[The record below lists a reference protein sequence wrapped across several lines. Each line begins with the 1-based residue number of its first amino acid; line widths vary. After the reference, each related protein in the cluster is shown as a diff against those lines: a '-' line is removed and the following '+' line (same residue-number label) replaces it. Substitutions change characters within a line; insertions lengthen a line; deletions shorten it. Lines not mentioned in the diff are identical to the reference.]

1 MSNKKLQAWLLAAAA
16 VAAVALTA
24 ATAPADDDAWCAP
37 PAVAGGQ
44 IVLRTVMLEDKDD
57 NPKAAG
63 KAAAAALLKAMGD
76 TPPKVV
82 LVAECF
88 EDLEYKQPLLDGI
101 TSVLPKDIVL
111 GGATYGAFTQ
121 QGCTDFDSVCLLGIG
136 GEGISVA
143 AGLVTELGT
152 SKLVFEDHEA
162 EIQEKLHAAGKTL
175 VGKLRRT
182 EQDKLLIL
190 IADAHSPKNR
200 YLVEGAQQVVG
211 KDFAVTGGAVNKN
224 AGQTFVYFHGKPY
237 QDAAVAVMLSGDFSV
252 SLAGRKGQDNDAVI
266 RTAGEGAAE
275 VMKGMREK
283 PIAVLSFN
291 CAGRRGKLDN
301 YDDELAA
308 IQKEIGRDLPLWGC
322 YCAGEIGP
330 LDATERQPGIRCG
343 GSGWH
348 VMFAVIGR

>member
-1 MSNKKLQAWLLAAAA
+1 MAKKKLQAWFLISAAAM
-16 VAAVALTA
+16 VVALTA
-24 ATAPADDDAWCAP
+24 ATAPAADDAWCSP
-37 PAVAGGQ
+37 PATAGGK
-44 IVLRTVMLEDKDD
+44 IVLRTVMLEDEDD

-63 KAAAAALLKAMGD
+63 RAAAEALVKAMGD
-76 TPPKVV
+76 TQPELV

-88 EDLEYKQPLLDGI
+88 EDLEYKKPLLEGI
-101 TSVLPKDIVL
+101 ASVLPKDVVL

-121 QGCTDFDSVCLLGIG
+121 RGCTDFDSVCLLGIG

-162 EIQEKLHAAGKTL
+162 EIKAKLHAAGKKL
-175 VGKLRRT
+175 AGKLRRT
-182 EQDKLLIL
+182 DQDKLLIL
-190 IADAHSPKNR
+190 VADAHSPKNR

-211 KDFAVTGGAVNKN
+211 KDFAITGGSANKN
-224 AGQTFVYFHGKPY
+224 AGQTFVYFRGQPY

-252 SLAGRKGQDNDAVI
+252 SLAGRKAQDNDAVI

-275 VMKGMREK
+275 AIRDMKEK
-283 PIAVLSFN
+283 PLAVLSFD

-301 YDDELAA
+301 YEDELAA
-308 IQKEIGRDLPLWGC
+308 IQKEIGKDLPLWGC

-348 VMFAVIGR
+348 VMFTVIGR